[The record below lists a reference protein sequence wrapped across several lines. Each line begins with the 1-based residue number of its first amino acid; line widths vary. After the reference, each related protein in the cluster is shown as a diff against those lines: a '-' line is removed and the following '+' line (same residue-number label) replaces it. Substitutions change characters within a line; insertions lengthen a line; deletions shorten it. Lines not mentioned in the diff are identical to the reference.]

1 MAISDEKRREIAAS
15 LRESREF
22 ISGLSSVSFGRN
34 ALDTF
39 ERILACVD
47 YESGNIFDYLADL
60 IDVPTTV
67 LDLTETTR
75 TVHGEEVRGW
85 ECREC
90 GQSCEEMYGEYE
102 YCPHCG
108 RKVVRDGD

>member
-1 MAISDEKRREIAAS
+1 MISDEERREVAE
-15 LRESREF
+15 RM
-22 ISGLSSVSFGRN
+22 RN
-34 ALDTF
+34 ASARRGDEPWMVEDLM
-39 ERILACVD
+39 LALGFPC
-47 YESGNIFDYLADL
+47 YEDGEDQLFDYLADL

-90 GQSCEEMYGEYE
+90 GQSCEEMYGSYE
-102 YCPHCG
+102 YCPHCR
-108 RKVVRDGD
+108 RKVVEP

>member
-1 MAISDEKRREIAAS
+1 MISDEKRREIAAS
-15 LRESREF
+15 LRDSREF
-22 ISGLSSVSFGRN
+22 IGGLPKASLGQN
-34 ALDTF
+34 AFDTF

-47 YESGNIFDYLADL
+47 YEHGNIFDYLADL

-75 TVHGEEVRGW
+75 TVNGEEVRGL

-90 GQSCEEMYGEYE
+90 GQSCGEMYGEYE

-108 RKVVRDGD
+108 RKVVEP